1 MAAIRTSLIMFVLL
15 GASPATSAVLKGSV
29 RVPGSTAG
37 TPPARYVT
45 RGGAPAASHDSGSQ
59 ERVAVV
65 VERLDSLVP
74 FSPVDPDT
82 ALIMAQEG
90 TAFVPNLL
98 VVPVGGVVSFPN
110 HDPLFHNVF
119 SYSSTKTFDLGRYP
133 RGQSRD
139 VTFDK
144 PGIVR
149 VFCEIHASMYA
160 AIVVAGSPWYRL
172 LQPDEPFEFDNLP
185 AGHYKILAVDPTGRF
200 ADYDVTLTESDIQEV
215 HLKLG
220 T

>member
-1 MAAIRTSLIMFVLL
+1 MGLVAFVLL
-15 GASPATSAVLKGSV
+15 AVSPATAAVLKGSV
-29 RVPGSTAG
+29 RVPGSSTG

-45 RGGAPAASHDSGSQ
+45 RGGAQTASHDSGTQ
-59 ERVAVV
+59 DRVAVV
-65 VERLDSLVP
+65 VERLDSIVQS
-74 FSPVDPDT
+74 SPVNPDT

-139 VTFDK
+139 VAFDR

-172 LQPDEPFEFDNLP
+172 LQPEEPFQFNDLP

-220 T
+220 S